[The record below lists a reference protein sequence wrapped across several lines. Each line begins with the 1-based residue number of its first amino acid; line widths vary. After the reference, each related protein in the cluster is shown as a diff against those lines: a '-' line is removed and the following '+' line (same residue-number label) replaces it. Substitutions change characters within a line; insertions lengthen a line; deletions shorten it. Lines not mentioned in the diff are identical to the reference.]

1 MSDNGYSKDSS
12 RINEIFACLLEEY
25 DLPKLTKKFPS
36 VREIR
41 TAFRCGQNT
50 ATAVLNMLAEH
61 FHFKRIPRSKSRL
74 SLDVSGA
81 CGSSVWN
88 DFLYQKRQCTIVIPQ
103 ASAFCWQPL
112 IEEYNKEHR
121 RPLKL
126 HLICHLEEYSDI
138 IDSGEADLL
147 LLPNHPATIGI
158 NGGISRFM
166 DLSGI
171 ADKFAPEHLHPA
183 AMIRDQENNLRGI
196 APALVPKL
204 VIFHKE
210 LSALPE
216 ERMNIFDLPEI
227 LGKIKNANSA
237 LRYAAIF
244 DSYLNFFSNCGL
256 DIPALLNGAPGEKEL
271 CRKAIELFHKLYSE
285 KLVPANSELLDF
297 GCPSFFSCETAMMES
312 YYSKIPRSCES
323 RYRFDLSP
331 AKPGIPYTVISE
343 ALVVCPG
350 SIRYE
355 QAWEFI
361 KYVLT
366 PPAQQMLLA
375 RMNGFSVLNGLK
387 PLGMPRII
395 YDLFAPALKN
405 AVRCSYENLMT
416 PARFRFFESG
426 IDRLIKYGGDLN
438 SFLDDLKKQYSGGN

>member
-1 MSDNGYSKDSS
+1 MKDSS
-12 RINEIFACLLEEY
+12 RIHEIFACLLEEY

-50 ATAVLNMLAEH
+50 ATAALNMLAEH

-121 RPLKL
+121 QQLNL

-158 NGGISRFM
+158 DGGVSRFM
-166 DLSGI
+166 DLAGL
-171 ADKFAPEHLHPA
+171 ADKFAPELLHPA
-183 AMIRDQENNLRGI
+183 AFLRDPEGCIRGI

-210 LSALPE
+210 LSGLPE
-216 ERMNIFDLPEI
+216 KRMDIFDLPEI
-227 LGKIKNANSA
+227 LGRIKKENSG

-244 DSYLNFFSNCGL
+244 DSYFNFSWNCGL
-256 DIPALLNGAPGEKEL
+256 NIPALLTGDPAEL
-271 CRKAIELFHKLYSE
+271 EVFCHAVGLFHKLYSD

-297 GCPSFFSCETAMMES
+297 GCPSFFSRETAMMES
-312 YYSKIPRSCES
+312 FYSKIPRSCES
-323 RYRFDLSP
+323 RYRFELSP
-331 AKPGIPYTVISE
+331 AQPGRPYTVISE
-343 ALVVCPG
+343 ARVVCPG

-361 KYVLT
+361 RYVLT
-366 PPAQQMLLA
+366 PPAQQMLLS
-375 RMNGFSVLNGLK
+375 RMNGFSALTGLK
-387 PLGMPRII
+387 PLGMPRMI
-395 YDLFAPALKN
+395 YDLFSPVLKS

-426 IDRLIKYGGDLN
+426 VDRIIKYGGDLN
-438 SFLDDLKKQYSGGN
+438 SFLDDLKKQCKGTDLK